1 MLETKKRALI
11 TAYAVT
17 VSVEVDTPTIIV
29 QGSIPQICKY
39 LETLRMYLGEQTDEI
54 QQILIEAEAFEGN
67 IKKLYTCE
75 GYLNMDLFFP
85 SKENYHEFMVC
96 TGLI

>member
-17 VSVEVDTPTIIV
+17 VSVEVDTPPIIV
-29 QGSIPQICKY
+29 QGSIHQTCDY

-54 QQILIEAEAFEGN
+54 QEILIEADCLEGKM
-67 IKKLYTCE
+67 KKLYTYG

-85 SKENYHEFMVC
+85 TEEKYNEFMER
-96 TGLI
+96 TNLI